1 MAQPDIPDVAME
13 FSNDN
18 VTAYID
24 GNEQRTEEIKFKAD
38 SLQNITMK
46 LPAGVVF
53 HNVDTGEASAAGVS
67 I

>member
-1 MAQPDIPDVAME
+1 ME

-46 LPAGVVF
+46 LHLAWF
-53 HNVDTGEASAAGVS
+53 S
-67 I
+67 ITWIQEKQVLPESV